1 MLITN
6 NDDMLIKVNE
16 YIYIYILNGD
26 MEIMT
31 NSASWI

>member
-16 YIYIYILNGD
+16 YIYIYIEWRYGD
-26 MEIMT
+26 
-31 NSASWI
+31 ND